1 MDQFKHSPLGQ
12 LARIRNVTTRR
23 ESSWDRTGGNKDFI
37 VVQPGETATL
47 ANIEG
52 AGVINHIWCTHACT
66 QEHYLRRLLLQ
77 MRWDDAKDLSVNVPL
92 GDFFG
97 VGHAQT
103 VNFSALPLQMSPADG
118 KSFNCW
124 FPMPFASRAEL
135 LLVNECDVPVTF
147 YYYID
152 YELHDAIPDDMGRFH
167 AQWHRQNPADGASA
181 QQQTELIKQA
191 PAQLAD
197 MSAALADA
205 PTDVIDNLA
214 VQFGGKNVGGEGNYV
229 LLDAEGCGHYVGC
242 NVAIHNLRPTPE
254 SGWPEDLP
262 WPLDTEAQKQ
272 LNIEQ
277 KMAYLAAF
285 NWYGEGDDMIFI
297 DGEQWP
303 PSLHGTGTEDY
314 FNTAYC
320 PAEQFDAPYHGMTL
334 PGGPNW
340 SGKSAYYRF
349 HIEDPI
355 HFRKS
360 IKVTMEHGHNNNRSD
375 DWSSTAYW
383 YQTEPHKPL
392 PAMRPVSDR
401 LPLPDTD
408 LTQD

>member
-23 ESSWDRTGGNKDFI
+23 ESSWDRSGGNKDFI
-37 VVQPGETATL
+37 VLQPGETATL
-47 ANIEG
+47 ADIAG
-52 AGVINHIWCTHACT
+52 AGVINHIWCTHACK
-66 QEHYLRRLLLQ
+66 QEHYLRRVLIQ
-77 MRWDDAKDLSVNVPL
+77 MRWDDEPDLSVNVPL

-97 VGHAQT
+97 VGHAQM
-103 VNFSALPLQMSPADG
+103 VNFSSLPLQMSPADG

-124 FPMPFASRAEL
+124 FPMPFGSRAEL
-135 LLVNECDVPVTF
+135 LLVNECDVPMNF

-152 YELHDAIPDDMGRFH
+152 YELHDRKPDDMGRFH
-167 AQWHRQNPADGASA
+167 AVWQRQCPADGADDTA
-181 QQQTELIKQA
+181 REQLIDEA
-191 PAQLAD
+191 PEQLAQ
-197 MSAALADA
+197 MAADLATA
-205 PTDVIDNLA
+205 PQPVIDNLA
-214 VQFGGKNVGGEGNYV
+214 VQFGGKNIGGEGNYV
-229 LLDAEGCGHYVGC
+229 LLDAEGAGHYVGC
-242 NVAIHNLRPTPE
+242 NVAIHNLRNDPAGEWPADRAWPINTDDMKKATPE
-254 SGWPEDLP
+254 DRYE
-262 WPLDTEAQKQ
+262 
-272 LNIEQ
+272 
-277 KMAYLAAF
+277 YLSRF

-320 PAEQFDAPYHGMTL
+320 PAEKFDAPYHGMTL

-360 IKVTMEHGHNNNRSD
+360 IRVTIEHGHNNNRSD

-383 YQTEPHKPL
+383 YQREPHKPL
-392 PAMRPVSDR
+392 PQMPSVDQR
-401 LPLPDTD
+401 LPLADHD
-408 LTQD
+408 DD